1 MEESSKAR
9 SYFIDIEGAGASNRS
24 LSVLIA
30 ARKCYACRQGDTDE
44 SVMASDPQD
53 HMDRIVE
60 MCSDT
65 ADYLRPDT
73 PIREA
78 IFRVLLAGGNE
89 PQTAEQVSASLSE
102 RWAISAYPRD
112 ISPTVIG
119 RILDHSETDA
129 ITAVP
134 EPEPPEP
141 EDEDAPED
149 IPGAE
154 ADETE
159 EGGAPEDPAG
169 ADEAA
174 EPEEGKASEDAGS
187 PDEAAEPEEGEAS
200 EDTGSPDEAAEPE
213 EGEASEDAGSP
224 DETAEPGEG
233 EAPEDTGSADEG
245 AEAGT
250 ADSPEE

>member
-1 MEESSKAR
+1 MEESPKAR
-9 SYFIDIEGAGASNRS
+9 SYFIDIEGASASNRS
-24 LSVLIA
+24 LPALIA

-65 ADYLRPDT
+65 ADYLLPDT

-112 ISPTVIG
+112 LSPTVLG
-119 RILDHSETDA
+119 RILDHSETYA

-141 EDEDAPED
+141 EDEDVPED

-159 EGGAPEDPAG
+159 EGGAPED
-169 ADEAA
+169 
-174 EPEEGKASEDAGS
+174 AGS
-187 PDEAAEPEEGEAS
+187 PDEAAEPEEGEAP
-200 EDTGSPDEAAEPE
+200 EDAGSPDEAAEPE
-213 EGEASEDAGSP
+213 G
-224 DETAEPGEG
+224 G
-233 EAPEDTGSADEG
+233 EAPEDAGSGDEG
-245 AEAGT
+245 AEVGT
-250 ADSPEE
+250 ADSPEESAGEPPSG